1 MEMPRFSLVVWT
13 RDTNEVF
20 FRDFM
25 ESMVA
30 QTYDNWELYII
41 DEGQGSRIGTI
52 ASEFFPEDHRVHYR
66 QLRTNKG
73 KAYAYNIGFH
83 FALLN
88 GVKRGES
95 GDEAGYILVADQHDR
110 LSPGTLA
117 MMAEYAGASPD
128 IIYTDHDELVGV
140 DRMSPHFK
148 PEFNKELLMHR
159 NYIGE
164 FFAISH
170 SAARRIGEFQEK
182 LTFAPVYDYLLRAM
196 ERDMSFVRVP
206 ALIYHQR
213 VLPVENRKAY
223 LQLQEKRKREHMMV
237 AEASLRRRDITVVL
251 EAGSDS
257 SYWKVN
263 YNGDDAYAHPRDYML
278 LRSEGVKLLTR
289 HNVEKMYGLLR
300 QKDVAV
306 VGARFIKRGFT
317 VDNCGYIYDE
327 QGVTY
332 PAFYNQKLFRP
343 TYEQIGQIPRD
354 VSMVDASYC
363 MIDSKVYRKLGGFDP
378 KLSGRDVMLDFCLR
392 VRKAGFRVVIDPGV
406 VARNNDKSMDS
417 SQESRELIQERWGG
431 VLALGDPMYNPN
443 MSMGLENFSLDEF

>member
-13 RDTNEVF
+13 RETNEVF

-66 QLRTNKG
+66 QLRTNRG

-83 FALLN
+83 FALVN
-88 GVKRGES
+88 GAKRSQSGE
-95 GDEAGYILVADQHDR
+95 EAGYILVSDQHDR
-110 LSPGTLA
+110 LSPNALA
-117 MMAEYAGASPD
+117 LMAEYAKTSPD
-128 IIYTDHDELVGV
+128 VIYADQDELVGV

-164 FFAISH
+164 FVAISH

-182 LTFAPVYDYLLRAM
+182 LTYATVYDYLLRAM
-196 ERDMSFVRVP
+196 EREMSFVRVP
-206 ALIYHQR
+206 ALICHQR

-223 LQLQEKRKREHMMV
+223 QQLQEKMKREHMMV
-237 AEASLRRRDITVVL
+237 AEASLRRRDVL
-251 EAGSDS
+251 ATLETGSDR

-263 YNGDDAYAHPRDYML
+263 YYGEDAYAHPRDYML
-278 LRSEGVKLLTR
+278 LRSQGVRPLTR

-306 VGARFIKRGFT
+306 VGARFIKSGFT
-317 VDNCGYIYDE
+317 IDNCGFIYDE
-327 QGVTY
+327 EGVTY

-343 TYEQIGQIPRD
+343 TYEQMAQIPRD
-354 VSMVDASYC
+354 VSMVDAAYC
-363 MIDSKVYRKLGGFDP
+363 MIDAKVYRKLGGFDP

-392 VRKAGFRVVIDPGV
+392 VRKAGLRVVVNPEVIV
-406 VARNNDKSMDS
+406 RNNAKSIDS
-417 SQESRELIQERWGG
+417 SQESRELLQQRWGE
-431 VLALGDPMYNPN
+431 VLSLGDPMYNPN
-443 MSMGLENFSLDEF
+443 MGTGLENYGFNEF

>member
-41 DEGQGSRIGTI
+41 DEGRDSRIATI

-66 QLRTNKG
+66 QLRTNRG

-83 FALLN
+83 FALLD
-88 GVKRGES
+88 GVKC
-95 GDEAGYILVADQHDR
+95 DEDAGYIVVADQHDR

-117 MMAEYAGASPD
+117 TLAEYAKTTPD

-148 PEFNKELLMHR
+148 SELNKELLIR
-159 NYIGE
+159 SNYIGE
-164 FFAISH
+164 FVAVSH

-182 LTFAPVYDYLLRAM
+182 LTYAVVYDYLLRGM

-206 ALIYHQR
+206 ALVYHHR
-213 VLPVENRKAY
+213 VLTVENRKEFM
-223 LQLQEKRKREHMMV
+223 QLQEKNKREHMMV
-237 AEASLRRRDITVVL
+237 AEASLRRRGIAATL
-251 EAGSDS
+251 EAGSDI

-263 YNGDDAYAHPRDYML
+263 YDGDDAYAHPRDYLL
-278 LRSEGVKLLTR
+278 LRSQGVRPLTR
-289 HNVEKMYGLLR
+289 HNVERMYGFLR

-306 VGARFIKRGFT
+306 VGARFIKSGFT
-317 VDNCGYIYDE
+317 LDNCGYLYDAE
-327 QGVTY
+327 GGIY

-343 TYEQIGQIPRD
+343 TYEQLGQIPRD
-354 VSMVDASYC
+354 VSMVDAAYC
-363 MIDSKVYRKLGGFDP
+363 MIDAKAYRKLGGFDP

-392 VRKAGFRVVIDPGV
+392 AKKAELRIVVDPGV
-406 VARNNDKSMDS
+406 IARNNAKSMDS
-417 SQESRELIQERWGG
+417 TQGSRELLLERWGDI
-431 VLALGDPMYNPN
+431 LANGDPMYNPN
-443 MSMGLENFSLDEF
+443 MNLGLENFGLGSFDI